1 MTGTGTETTA
11 LSGVLR
17 LTWVTDQLKHVL
29 EHSQTD
35 EPAGTWTGLACPDH
49 GLEVG
54 AEADNAMLLRL
65 VQGEI
70 ADLVW
75 EAPADFTTEHGQ
87 LCLAAVTA
95 YQAGQ
100 HDEGQR
106 LWQQVQTLWSG
117 AWSAN
122 HQTLELMQNAGLTRF
137 SPDKP
142 QRWMIASFEHHCG
155 PHGMPHPHIHN
166 IVVPALT
173 TGPLQVS
180 A

>member
-1 MTGTGTETTA
+1 MTGTEGTG

-17 LTWVTDQLKHVL
+17 LTGVTDQLAHVL
-29 EHSQTD
+29 EHSRTD

-49 GLEVG
+49 GLEIG
-54 AEADNAMLLRL
+54 ADTDNATLQRL
-65 VQGEI
+65 AQGEI
-70 ADLVW
+70 ADLTW
-75 EAPADFTTEHGQ
+75 EAPLDFTAEHGR
-87 LCLAAVTA
+87 LCRAAISA
-95 YQAGQ
+95 HQAG
-100 HDEGQR
+100 HCDEGGR
-106 LWQQVQTLWSG
+106 LWQQVQTLWSR

-142 QRWMIASFEHHCG
+142 QRWLMASFEHHCG
-155 PHGMPHPHIHN
+155 PHGAVHPHIHN

-173 TGPLQVS
+173 IGPLQVS